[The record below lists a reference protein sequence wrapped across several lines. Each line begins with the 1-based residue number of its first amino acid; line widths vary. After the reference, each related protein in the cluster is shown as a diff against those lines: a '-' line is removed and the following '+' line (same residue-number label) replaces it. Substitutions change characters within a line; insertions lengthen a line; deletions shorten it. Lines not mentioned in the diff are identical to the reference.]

1 MTLVCVQVRL
11 YSVINL
17 ILFKNITQGDSSMR
31 IILLGAP
38 GAGKGTQAQFLMAK
52 FGIPQISTG
61 DMLRAAI
68 KAGTELGK
76 KAKEVMDAGQL
87 VSDEL
92 IIGLVKER
100 IAQDDCK
107 GGFLLDGFPRTIPQA
122 DAMKQ
127 NDIAIDSV
135 IEFDVPDE
143 VIVERMAG
151 RRVHAGSGRVYHVVY
166 NPPKVEGKDDETGE
180 DLSIRPDD
188 EEATVRKRLGVY
200 HEQTKPLVD
209 YYQNE
214 AGEGNCQYITIDGT
228 QPVEQVSNLL
238 AEKLA

>member
-1 MTLVCVQVRL
+1 
-11 YSVINL
+11 
-17 ILFKNITQGDSSMR
+17 MR
-31 IILLGAP
+31 IVLLGAP

-68 KAGTELGK
+68 KAGTELGNQA
-76 KAKEVMDAGQL
+76 KAVMDAGQL

-100 IAQDDCK
+100 VAQEDCK
-107 GGFLLDGFPRTIPQA
+107 SGFLLDGFPRTIPQA
-122 DAMKQ
+122 DAMKE
-127 NDIAIDSV
+127 NGISV
-135 IEFDVPDE
+135 DHVLEFDVPDE

-151 RRVHAGSGRVYHVVY
+151 RRVHSGSGRVYHLVY
-166 NPPKVEGKDDETGE
+166 NPPKVEGKDDVTGD

-188 EEATVRKRLGVY
+188 EETTVRKRLAIY

-209 YYQNE
+209 FYQGE
-214 AGEGNCQYITIDGT
+214 AHSGNCSYLTIDGT
-228 QPVEQVSNLL
+228 QAVEKVNDLL
-238 AEKLA
+238 SAQLA